1 MPPRIRM
8 FYAAM
13 TFALLFIPGVALFS
27 ELSKRSDIWWTPNT
41 MLVPLNESADR
52 VDVHFRGKPLRSLI
66 EAGQLRIADNG
77 SANVLSASDIG
88 FRFNNSDRV
97 RAQRVPAL
105 LVYSA
110 AIGAGAVVFLLLVTD
125 RLAYR
130 GERV

>member
-1 MPPRIRM
+1 M

-13 TFALLFIPGVALFS
+13 TFVLLFIPGVALFS

-52 VDVHFRGKPLRSLI
+52 VEVHFRGKPLRSLI
-66 EAGQLRIADNG
+66 EAGQLRMADNA
-77 SANVLSASDIG
+77 SASVLSTSDIG
-88 FRFNNSDRV
+88 FRFNNWDRI

-105 LVYSA
+105 LIYAA

-130 GERV
+130 GERFS